1 MSQAQWEEA
10 RRLTS
15 QILSLGSAPGH
26 TASPGH
32 SGNLFKSDFFFFFKH
47 NTDPC
52 PDTES
57 DSPYGMSVSYS
68 YNIKHAS
75 QVAMATSVTQG
86 PSGSL
91 VLPSSQPPCLRADH
105 RPHFILHTRLTLHWE
120 WSSLRP
126 PGVQKGHEAAPPA
139 EDSGLKALWHSS
151 RATSPKPGE
160 VSVIS
165 TFYR

>member
-1 MSQAQWEEA
+1 ME
-10 RRLTS
+10 TC
-15 QILSLGSAPGH
+15 LSLI
-26 TASPGH
+26 
-32 SGNLFKSDFFFFFKH
+32 FFFFFKH